1 MKKRIL
7 VLLVGLCASL
17 NFIACGGGGTKIP
30 PSGLHERV
38 LASQGITNAVRFG
51 GLVIINAYND
61 TIPGIAPLSGGSN
74 PGLMAVSPTR
84 NVAAAFDSG
93 SNSVYAVNTLKETS
107 IGSAHLGFPTTS
119 FVVPTSDPM
128 GYAAVPAAVVNGYS
142 FVGAV
147 DVMNFQT
154 GVVNTIAVT
163 AAQTVVSNSNG
174 TQLLAFSNDS
184 DSITVLNPG
193 VATPPVDTSCI
204 TNPPNGVCTIVP
216 ESQGS
221 RPVNAIINGNT
232 AYVLN
237 CGAQCGG
244 VTSAGQ
250 PAGASV
256 AIFDLVGLTVTS
268 TIPVDA
274 ATMAYL
280 SGSTLYVAGTSPT
293 NNACTGETT
302 AATTCGR
309 LDTVDLSA
317 GNVTATAV
325 ITDGYHHRMDL
336 TNNGQ
341 LFVGSYDCTN
351 IGNVNNPSGEVRGC
365 LSIVTV
371 ATNSVFIPPDNGD
384 VNGLQGF
391 TSRYV
396 EYVAEGG
403 NLRVY
408 DTLHGDI
415 LLINTYLPDGSINI
429 PGYIGDVKAIDF
441 F

>member
-1 MKKRIL
+1 MKKRNLAL
-7 VLLVGLCASL
+7 VVGLWAIL
-17 NFIACGGGGTKIP
+17 NFIACGGSGTKQP
-30 PSGLHERV
+30 PSGLKERV
-38 LASQGITNAVRFG
+38 LASQGITDTVRFG

-61 TIPGIAPLSGGSN
+61 TLPGIAPLSAGNN

-84 NVAAAFDSG
+84 NIAAAFDSG
-93 SNSVYAVNTLKETS
+93 SNAVFAADTLKESS
-107 IGSAHLGFPTTS
+107 IGSAKIGFPTTS
-119 FVVPTSDPM
+119 FVIPTSNPL
-128 GYAAVPAAVVNGYS
+128 GYAAVPAAVVQGYS
-142 FVGAV
+142 FTGAV
-147 DVMNFQT
+147 DAMNFQN
-154 GVVNTIAVT
+154 GVVNVIAVPS
-163 AAQTVVSNSNG
+163 AQTVVSNSNG
-174 TQLLAFSNDS
+174 TQLLVFSSDS
-184 DSITVLNPG
+184 DSMTILNPG
-193 VATPPVDTSCI
+193 AASPPVDTSCLS
-204 TNPPNGVCTIVP
+204 TSTTPNPVCTIVP
-216 ESQGS
+216 GFD
-221 RPVNAIINGNT
+221 RPVFAIINGNS
-232 AYVLN
+232 AYILN

-244 VTSAGQ
+244 KQ
-250 PAGASV
+250 ASV
-256 AIFDLVGLTVTS
+256 AIFDLTTF
-268 TIPVDA
+268 TITNTINVDG
-274 ATMAYL
+274 ATWALL
-280 SGSTLYVAGTSPT
+280 SNSTLYVAGTSPT

-309 LDTVDLSA
+309 LDTVDLAA
-317 GNVTATAV
+317 GKVTATAV

-371 ATNSVFIPPDNGD
+371 ASNSVFIPPDNGD

-391 TSRYV
+391 SSRYV

-415 LLINTYLPDGSINI
+415 LLINTYLPTGNINI
-429 PGYIGDVKAIDF
+429 PGYVGDVKAIDF